1 MIFIIQCG
9 TLTITELLELD
20 PAESVTVNVIV
31 YILPEPL
38 PERSARNRTWFAS
51 ITSQSGEVLPSPVP
65 STGSLLLIV
74 MTGLRIASQLSLTLY
89 LSVTGTI
96 W

>member
-1 MIFIIQCG
+1 MSRCEALKELRSRREGRANWQFALPFFIAFAPPCFYECG

-38 PERSARNRTWFAS
+38 PERSARNRT
-51 ITSQSGEVLPSPVP
+51 
-65 STGSLLLIV
+65 
-74 MTGLRIASQLSLTLY
+74 
-89 LSVTGTI
+89 
-96 W
+96 